1 MSVAALIEKKIAEG
15 KEILEGLS
23 SMRERSGMAINVTYY
38 VAEDVQSA
46 IRKINKW
53 QLTVKD
59 ILINGFGESHRYT
72 ESFVGTITNCTK
84 IHYFSSTLSGHF
96 PIHLICPV

>member
-1 MSVAALIEKKIAEG
+1 MNIAALIEQKVSEG
-15 KEILEGLS
+15 KVILEGLS

-38 VAEDVQSA
+38 VVEDVQSA

-53 QLTVKD
+53 QLTCKD

-72 ESFVGTITNCTK
+72 TSFVETITK
-84 IHYFSSTLSGHF
+84 KDSGF
-96 PIHLICPV
+96 N

>member
-1 MSVAALIEKKIAEG
+1 MNIAALIEQKVSEG
-15 KEILEGLS
+15 KVILEGLS

-53 QLTVKD
+53 QLTCKD
-59 ILINGFGESHRYT
+59 ILINGFGE
-72 ESFVGTITNCTK
+72 
-84 IHYFSSTLSGHF
+84 
-96 PIHLICPV
+96 